1 MSWIKIRRAPGN
13 QVVIWHMLQKKI
25 YIYIFFFRQYH
36 LSRSNVLLKMS
47 MIFIKLPSKYQYP

>member
-13 QVVIWHMLQKKI
+13 QLVSLHMLQKKI

-36 LSRSNVLLKMS
+36 LSRYNVLLKMS